1 MNYDR
6 GVVQLQEHSS
16 AETRRRSWLVRRVSG
31 LQSLHSAD
39 ESGRS
44 SRLSGR
50 AKALLTIFAMILCLA
65 SLSAQ
70 PKQKV
75 PPFLQNQPAPQV
87 VELEGKTFLVPDFS
101 IAPALA
107 GTGGAEFITNTP
119 LGFLATRRTKTGLQ
133 IDLRR
138 FRDVFRID
146 EFYRSTPNPLAVT
159 EGLGRTPNG
168 PVFDFTKSAPHLAF
182 FCRLEINEDKG
193 FIIPAKFRLGGHTY
207 WQDNLSR
214 RD

>member
-1 MNYDR
+1 MMEQVAGCR
-6 GVVQLQEHSS
+6 LQVASCRWQV
-16 AETRRRSWLVRRVSG
+16 AGWQVF
-31 LQSLHSAD
+31 
-39 ESGRS
+39 
-44 SRLSGR
+44 
-50 AKALLTIFAMILCLA
+50 ALLLLPVLLA
-65 SLSAQ
+65 AQ
-70 PKQKV
+70 PKQEI
-75 PPFLQNQPAPQV
+75 PPFLQFQPAPQT
-87 VELEGKTFLVPDFS
+87 VELEGKTFLMPDFS
-101 IAPALA
+101 IAPAFA
-107 GTGGAEFITNTP
+107 STGSAEFITNTP

-146 EFYRSTPNPLAVT
+146 EFYRSAPNPLSVT

-193 FIIPAKFRLGGHTY
+193 FVIPAKFRLGGHTH
-207 WQDNLSR
+207 WQDQLSR